1 MGKTYDRLDERLQG
15 WIADQRLFF
24 VATAPSG
31 LGGHVNLSPKGTP
44 TPSPSWT
51 GGPLPTWT

>member
-1 MGKTYDRLDERLQG
+1 MTVGRTYNQLDERLQG
-15 WIADQRLFF
+15 WIADQRMFF

-31 LGGHVNLSPKGTP
+31 PAGRVNLSPKATP

-51 GGPLPTWT
+51 GGPSPT